1 MRKQEI
7 ECCDVTYIHEAA
19 VQTAREK
26 MPCEQTLKD
35 LADFYKVFADP
46 TRVKLLC
53 VLLETEMCVCD
64 LANVLNMTKS
74 SVSHQLATLRRSGIV
89 KCRRS
94 GKEVYYTLDDDHI
107 VKLFEIGLEHI
118 NHKG

>member
-1 MRKQEI
+1 MKKGDLFSFNNGACHELLTFTSY
-7 ECCDVTYIHEAA
+7 DYKEAA
-19 VQTAREK
+19 R
-26 MPCEQTLKD
+26 
-35 LADFYKVFADP
+35 F
-46 TRVKLLC
+46 
-53 VLLETEMCVCD
+53 CD

>member
-64 LANVLNMTKS
+64 LAEVLKMTQS
-74 SVSHQLATLRRSGIV
+74 AISHQLRILKQARLVKSRRE
-89 KCRRS
+89 
-94 GKEVYYTLDDDHI
+94 GKMVYYALADDHVRTI
-107 VKLFEIGLEHI
+107 FAQGLDHI
-118 NHKG
+118 LE